1 MLESHGIT
9 LNPCWAEENRCNG
22 TSLGGQDETD
32 AGLVLPGAISARHI
46 EAWSKIGRR
55 DLARVADQEVAAS
68 ARLPVCGFVCYMS
81 VGLRAI

>member
-1 MLESHGIT
+1 ML
-9 LNPCWAEENRCNG
+9 EENRCNG

-68 ARLPVCGFVCYMS
+68 ARLGFVCYMS